1 MLDPP
6 VTAALGDSSDSID
19 KLFDEDAGQEHSVEN
34 DDDVLAE
41 TVAKD
46 SSKVVAKKAKK
57 KQKRKVVGDAS
68 GSTFPPK
75 KLREDYHARASRYRG
90 KDDGPTDFMS
100 GPNLRTCPLS
110 LRSPAKDALV
120 TTVPIT
126 TIVTAESFIVLPP
139 RVRVVSKNLEIVV
152 DSTSAGGVNAYVVG
166 TSKLNEPI
174 DSSDSFYASYDLD
187 SDTLHRI
194 YVRKRN
200 VTNDFVLD
208 DLYVCRDLTDPL
220 ASPTLF
226 SQMRAMNYDKLYSEF
241 NVRATWQ

>member
-1 MLDPP
+1 SHR
-6 VTAALGDSSDSID
+6 SSSCSEY
-19 KLFDEDAGQEHSVEN
+19 KSFS
-34 DDDVLAE
+34 
-41 TVAKD
+41 
-46 SSKVVAKKAKK
+46 
-57 KQKRKVVGDAS
+57 
-68 GSTFPPK
+68 
-75 KLREDYHARASRYRG
+75 
-90 KDDGPTDFMS
+90 
-100 GPNLRTCPLS
+100 
-110 LRSPAKDALV
+110 RSPAKDALV

-187 SDTLHRI
+187 SNTLHRI

-241 NVRATWQ
+241 NVRATWQVCLCAEVRMRAEHTLERKCELEDKRAEQAALLSERDVEIV